1 MIGIVT
7 SRSAREPIAAIPKGA
22 DHYRASK
29 PHPAPSD
36 HAGVHQRPCKKS
48 GFECKSMGKP
58 SNGAASGRHHG
69 PRALGVTWVL
79 YYSGGHP
86 PGFPISPLYGSPSCK
101 MNHSAVRNFWL
112 VYLLV
117 SFGTRFVA
125 REQPTFTLL
134 THKILA
140 SNSTSKSAN
149 QRVCILSTHFLKP
162 SKTKHFKNLRNW
174 PASSNSRNLQKRGII
189 YCCWH
194 PTRHRQVEELKKK

>member
-1 MIGIVT
+1 MKLRFQ
-7 SRSAREPIAAIPKGA
+7 S
-22 DHYRASK
+22 H
-29 PHPAPSD
+29 
-36 HAGVHQRPCKKS
+36 
-48 GFECKSMGKP
+48 
-58 SNGAASGRHHG
+58 
-69 PRALGVTWVL
+69 
-79 YYSGGHP
+79 
-86 PGFPISPLYGSPSCK
+86 
-101 MNHSAVRNFWL
+101 AVRNLWL
-112 VYLLV
+112 VYLQV
-117 SFGTRFVA
+117 AFGTRFVT

-194 PTRHRQVEELKKK
+194 PTRHRQVEEFKKTRNNSLFPASVVNQPQARTTLDEAKSVRSRTISV